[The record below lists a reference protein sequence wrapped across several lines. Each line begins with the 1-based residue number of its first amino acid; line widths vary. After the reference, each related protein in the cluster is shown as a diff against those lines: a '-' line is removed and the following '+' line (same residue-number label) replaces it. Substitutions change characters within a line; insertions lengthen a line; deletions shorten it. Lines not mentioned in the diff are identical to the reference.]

1 METRLAWYLVSSA
14 SFVIP
19 LGVGQLL
26 LPWLLAIYLEESA
39 TRIGLAQMIAQ
50 LPVVMLVLWGG
61 WLGDRMDQRRLLI
74 YLTGIMAIPP
84 LVLAAIFY
92 WGSVTYALVVVY
104 SVIMG
109 CFMAFVQP
117 ARDALVNRVA
127 GQRIQQVVTITVGL
141 QWGVQIIGF
150 AIGSTA
156 DFVGPTILL
165 LLISL
170 FMGAAMLSVKLIPP
184 LEEIENETTDGIVS
198 QIKDGLRIAWSNL
211 KIRTAMLQI
220 LALAVFFSGA
230 YLVLLPVMIREL
242 YGGGSL
248 GLAGG
253 FGFNLAGTV
262 LATLVL
268 MKTGR
273 IRYPGRALIF
283 GTLFSCSFLLTLTLP
298 LVDWLFY
305 LILFLWG
312 AGGGLIV
319 IMSRSIVQEN
329 APDTHRARIMSIFSL
344 AMMGGSPIGSLLM
357 GLLIDQVGVHM
368 ATLFLVIG
376 MIINALFLVVRLPL
390 WGIQSASV
398 N

>member
-170 FMGAAMLSVKLIPP
+170 FMGAAMLLSLIH
-184 LEEIENETTDGIVS
+184 I
-198 QIKDGLRIAWSNL
+198 
-211 KIRTAMLQI
+211 
-220 LALAVFFSGA
+220 
-230 YLVLLPVMIREL
+230 
-242 YGGGSL
+242 
-248 GLAGG
+248 
-253 FGFNLAGTV
+253 
-262 LATLVL
+262 
-268 MKTGR
+268 
-273 IRYPGRALIF
+273 
-283 GTLFSCSFLLTLTLP
+283 
-298 LVDWLFY
+298 
-305 LILFLWG
+305 
-312 AGGGLIV
+312 
-319 IMSRSIVQEN
+319 
-329 APDTHRARIMSIFSL
+329 
-344 AMMGGSPIGSLLM
+344 
-357 GLLIDQVGVHM
+357 
-368 ATLFLVIG
+368 
-376 MIINALFLVVRLPL
+376 
-390 WGIQSASV
+390 
-398 N
+398 

>member
-1 METRLAWYLVSSA
+1 M
-14 SFVIP
+14 P
-19 LGVGQLL
+19 LGIGQLL
-26 LPWLLAIYLEESA
+26 LPWLLAIYLGESA

-50 LPVVMLVLWGG
+50 LPVVLLVLWGG

-84 LVLAAIFY
+84 LILAAIFY
-92 WGSVTYALVVVY
+92 WGSVTYSVVVLY

-127 GQRIQQVVTITVGL
+127 GQRVQQVVTITVGL
-141 QWGVQIIGF
+141 QWGVQIVGF

-156 DFVGPTILL
+156 DAVGPTILL
-165 LLISL
+165 LLITL
-170 FMGAAMLSVKLIPP
+170 FMGAATLAVKLIPP
-184 LEEIENETTDGIVS
+184 LEAIENTVKEGIIN
-198 QIKDGLRIAWSNL
+198 QIKDGLVIAWDDL

-273 IRYPGRALIF
+273 VRYPGRALML
-283 GTLFSCSFLLTLTLP
+283 GTLLSCSFLLALTLP
-298 LVDWLFY
+298 LVHWLFY
-305 LILFLWG
+305 LVLFFWG

-329 APDTHRARIMSIFSL
+329 APETHRARIMSIFSL

-368 ATLFLVIG
+368 ATLFPVIG
-376 MIINALFLVVRLPL
+376 MIVTALCLAVKLPL

-398 N
+398 SE

>member
-74 YLTGIMAIPP
+74 YLTGIMTIPP

-92 WGSVTYALVVVY
+92 WGSVTYLVVVLY

-170 FMGAAMLSVKLIPP
+170 FMGAAMLAVKLIPP
-184 LEEIENETTDGIVS
+184 LEEIENEATDGIVS

-273 IRYPGRALIF
+273 IRYPGRALMF

-305 LILFLWG
+305 LILFFWG

-368 ATLFLVIG
+368 ATLFPVIG
-376 MIINALFLVVRLPL
+376 MIITALFLLVRLPL

>member
-74 YLTGIMAIPP
+74 YLTGIMTIPP

-92 WGSVTYALVVVY
+92 WGSVTYLVVVLY

-170 FMGAAMLSVKLIPP
+170 FMGAAMLAVKLIPP
-184 LEEIENETTDGIVS
+184 LEETENEATDGIVS

-283 GTLFSCSFLLTLTLP
+283 GSLFSCSFLLTLTLP

-305 LILFLWG
+305 LILFFWG

-368 ATLFLVIG
+368 ATLFPVIG
-376 MIINALFLVVRLPL
+376 MIITALFLVVRLPL

>member
-170 FMGAAMLSVKLIPP
+170 FMGAAMLAVKLIPP
-184 LEEIENETTDGIVS
+184 LEEIENEATDGIVS

-283 GTLFSCSFLLTLTLP
+283 GTVFSCSFLLTLTLP

-305 LILFLWG
+305 LILFFWG

-368 ATLFLVIG
+368 ATLFPVIG
-376 MIINALFLVVRLPL
+376 MIITALFLLVRLPL

>member
-170 FMGAAMLSVKLIPP
+170 FMGAAMLAVKLIPP
-184 LEEIENETTDGIVS
+184 LEEIENEATDGIVS

-283 GTLFSCSFLLTLTLP
+283 GTVFSCSFLLTLTLP

-305 LILFLWG
+305 LILFFWG

-368 ATLFLVIG
+368 ATLFPVIG
-376 MIINALFLVVRLPL
+376 MIITALFLSVRLPL
-390 WGIQSASV
+390 WAIQSASV

>member
-74 YLTGIMAIPP
+74 YLTGIMTIPP
-84 LVLAAIFY
+84 LVLAATFY
-92 WGSVTYALVVVY
+92 WGSVTYLVVVLY

-170 FMGAAMLSVKLIPP
+170 FMGAAMLAVKLIPP
-184 LEEIENETTDGIVS
+184 LEEIENEATDGIVS

-283 GTLFSCSFLLTLTLP
+283 GTLFSCSFLLMLTLP
-298 LVDWLFY
+298 LTDWLFY
-305 LILFLWG
+305 LILFFWG
-312 AGGGLIV
+312 VGGGLIV

-368 ATLFLVIG
+368 ATLFPVIG
-376 MIINALFLVVRLPL
+376 MIITALFLVVRLPL

>member
-170 FMGAAMLSVKLIPP
+170 FMGAAMLAVKLIPP
-184 LEEIENETTDGIVS
+184 LEEIENEATDGIVS

-283 GTLFSCSFLLTLTLP
+283 GTVFSCSFLLTLTLP

-305 LILFLWG
+305 LILFFWG
-312 AGGGLIV
+312 AGGGLIG

-344 AMMGGSPIGSLLM
+344 AMMGGAPVGSLLM

-368 ATLFLVIG
+368 ATLFPVIG
-376 MIINALFLVVRLPL
+376 MVITALFLVVRLPL
-390 WGIQSASV
+390 WAIQSASV

>member
-19 LGVGQLL
+19 LGIGQLL

-170 FMGAAMLSVKLIPP
+170 FMGAAMLAVKLIPP
-184 LEEIENETTDGIVS
+184 LEEIENEVTDGIVS

-305 LILFLWG
+305 LILFFWG

-368 ATLFLVIG
+368 ATLFPVIG
-376 MIINALFLVVRLPL
+376 MIITALFLVVRLPL
-390 WGIQSASV
+390 WAIQSASV

>member
-170 FMGAAMLSVKLIPP
+170 FMGAAMLAVKLIPP
-184 LEEIENETTDGIVS
+184 LEEIENETTDGIIS
-198 QIKDGLRIAWSNL
+198 QIKDGLRIAWGNL

-305 LILFLWG
+305 LILFFWG

-368 ATLFLVIG
+368 ATLFPVIG
-376 MIINALFLVVRLPL
+376 MIITALFLLVRLPL
-390 WGIQSASV
+390 WAIQSASV

>member
-141 QWGVQIIGF
+141 QWGVLIIGF
-150 AIGSTA
+150 AICSPA

-170 FMGAAMLSVKLIPP
+170 FMGAAMLAVKLIPP
-184 LEEIENETTDGIVS
+184 LEEIENEATDGIVS

-298 LVDWLFY
+298 LIDWLFY
-305 LILFLWG
+305 LILFFWG

-368 ATLFLVIG
+368 ATLFPVIG
-376 MIINALFLVVRLPL
+376 IIITALFLVVRLPL
-390 WGIQSASV
+390 WAIQSASV

>member
-74 YLTGIMAIPP
+74 YLTGIMTIPP

-92 WGSVTYALVVVY
+92 WGSVTYLVVVLY

-170 FMGAAMLSVKLIPP
+170 FMGAAMLAVKLIPP
-184 LEEIENETTDGIVS
+184 LEEIENEATDGIVS

-305 LILFLWG
+305 LILFFWG

-368 ATLFLVIG
+368 ATLFPVIG
-376 MIINALFLVVRLPL
+376 MIITALFLVVRLPL

>member
-74 YLTGIMAIPP
+74 YLTGIMTIPP

-170 FMGAAMLSVKLIPP
+170 FMGAAMLAVKLIPP
-184 LEEIENETTDGIVS
+184 LEEIENEATDGIVS

-283 GTLFSCSFLLTLTLP
+283 GTVFSCSFLLTLTLP

-305 LILFLWG
+305 LILFFWG

-368 ATLFLVIG
+368 ATLFPVIG
-376 MIINALFLVVRLPL
+376 MIITALFLVVRLPL
-390 WGIQSASV
+390 WAIQSASV

>member
-170 FMGAAMLSVKLIPP
+170 FMGAAMLAVKLIPP
-184 LEEIENETTDGIVS
+184 LEEIENEATDGIVS

-283 GTLFSCSFLLTLTLP
+283 GTVFSCSFLLALTLP

-305 LILFLWG
+305 LILFFWG

-368 ATLFLVIG
+368 ATLFPVIG
-376 MIINALFLVVRLPL
+376 MIITALFLVVRLPL

>member
-74 YLTGIMAIPP
+74 YLTGIMTIPP

-92 WGSVTYALVVVY
+92 WGSVTYLVVVLY

-150 AIGSTA
+150 GIGSTA

-170 FMGAAMLSVKLIPP
+170 FMGAAMMAVKLIPP
-184 LEEIENETTDGIVS
+184 LEEIENGSTDGIVS
-198 QIKDGLRIAWSNL
+198 QIKDGLRMAWSNL

-283 GTLFSCSFLLTLTLP
+283 GTVFSCSFLLTLTLP

-305 LILFLWG
+305 LILFFWG

-368 ATLFLVIG
+368 ATLFPVIG
-376 MIINALFLVVRLPL
+376 MIITALFLVVRLPL

>member
-74 YLTGIMAIPP
+74 YLTGIMTIPP

-92 WGSVTYALVVVY
+92 WGSVTYLVVVLY

-170 FMGAAMLSVKLIPP
+170 FMGAAMLAVKLIPP
-184 LEEIENETTDGIVS
+184 LEETENEATDGIVS

-283 GTLFSCSFLLTLTLP
+283 GTVFSCSFLLTLTLP

-305 LILFLWG
+305 LILFFWG

-368 ATLFLVIG
+368 ATLFPVIG
-376 MIINALFLVVRLPL
+376 MIITALFLLVRLPL

>member
-170 FMGAAMLSVKLIPP
+170 FMGAAMLAVKLIPP
-184 LEEIENETTDGIVS
+184 LEEIENEATDGIVS

-305 LILFLWG
+305 LILFFWG

-368 ATLFLVIG
+368 ATLFPVIG
-376 MIINALFLVVRLPL
+376 MIITALFLLVRLPL
-390 WGIQSASV
+390 WAIQSASV

>member
-50 LPVVMLVLWGG
+50 LPVVVLVLWGG

-84 LVLAAIFY
+84 LVFAATFY
-92 WGSVTYALVVVY
+92 WGSVTYLVVVLY

-170 FMGAAMLSVKLIPP
+170 FMGAAMMAVKLIPP
-184 LEEIENETTDGIVS
+184 LEEIENEATDGIVS

-305 LILFLWG
+305 LILFFWG

-368 ATLFLVIG
+368 ATLFPVIG
-376 MIINALFLVVRLPL
+376 MIITALFLLVRLPL
-390 WGIQSASV
+390 WAIQSASV

>member
-74 YLTGIMAIPP
+74 YLTGIMTIPP

-92 WGSVTYALVVVY
+92 WGSVTYLVVVLY

-170 FMGAAMLSVKLIPP
+170 FMGAAMLAVKLIPP
-184 LEEIENETTDGIVS
+184 LEEIENEATDGIVS

-283 GTLFSCSFLLTLTLP
+283 GTVFSCSFLLTLTLP

-305 LILFLWG
+305 LILFFWG

-368 ATLFLVIG
+368 ATLFPVIG
-376 MIINALFLVVRLPL
+376 MIITALFLLVRLPL
-390 WGIQSASV
+390 WDIQSASV

>member
-1 METRLAWYLVSSA
+1 METRLTWYLVSSA

-170 FMGAAMLSVKLIPP
+170 FMGAAMLAVKLIPP
-184 LEEIENETTDGIVS
+184 LEEIENEATDGIVS

-283 GTLFSCSFLLTLTLP
+283 GTVFSCSFLLALTLP

-305 LILFLWG
+305 LILFFWG

-368 ATLFLVIG
+368 ATLFPVIG
-376 MIINALFLVVRLPL
+376 MIITALFLLVRLPL

>member
-74 YLTGIMAIPP
+74 YLTGIMTIPP

-92 WGSVTYALVVVY
+92 WGSVTYLVVVLY

-170 FMGAAMLSVKLIPP
+170 FMGAAMLAVKLIPP
-184 LEEIENETTDGIVS
+184 LEEIENEATDGIVS

-273 IRYPGRALIF
+273 IRYPGRALMF
-283 GTLFSCSFLLTLTLP
+283 GTVFSCSFLLTLTLP

-305 LILFLWG
+305 LILFFWG

-368 ATLFLVIG
+368 ATLFPVIG
-376 MIINALFLVVRLPL
+376 MIITALFLLVRLPL

>member
-184 LEEIENETTDGIVS
+184 LEEIENEATDGIVS
-198 QIKDGLRIAWSNL
+198 QIKDGLRIAWSDL

-283 GTLFSCSFLLTLTLP
+283 GTVFSCSFLLTLTLP

-305 LILFLWG
+305 LILFFWG

-368 ATLFLVIG
+368 ATLFPVIG
-376 MIINALFLVVRLPL
+376 MIITALFLVVRLPL
-390 WGIQSASV
+390 WAIQSASV

>member
-1 METRLAWYLVSSA
+1 M
-14 SFVIP
+14 P
-19 LGVGQLL
+19 LGIGQLL
-26 LPWLLAIYLEESA
+26 LPWLLAIYLGESA

-50 LPVVMLVLWGG
+50 LPVVLLVLWGG

-84 LVLAAIFY
+84 LILAAIFY
-92 WGSVTYALVVVY
+92 WGSVTYSVVVLY

-127 GQRIQQVVTITVGL
+127 GQRVQQVVTITVGL
-141 QWGVQIIGF
+141 QWGVQIVGF

-156 DFVGPTILL
+156 DAVGPTILL
-165 LLISL
+165 LLITL
-170 FMGAAMLSVKLIPP
+170 FMGAATLAVKLIPP
-184 LEEIENETTDGIVS
+184 LEAIENTVKEGIIS
-198 QIKDGLRIAWSNL
+198 QIKDGLVIAWDDL

-262 LATLVL
+262 LATLIL

-273 IRYPGRALIF
+273 VRYPGRALML
-283 GTLFSCSFLLTLTLP
+283 GTLLSCSFLLALTLP
-298 LVDWLFY
+298 LVHWLFY
-305 LILFLWG
+305 LVLFFWG

-329 APDTHRARIMSIFSL
+329 APETHRARIMSIFSL

-368 ATLFLVIG
+368 ATLFPVIG
-376 MIINALFLVVRLPL
+376 MIVTALCLAVKLPL

-398 N
+398 SE

>member
-170 FMGAAMLSVKLIPP
+170 FMGAAMLAVKLIPP
-184 LEEIENETTDGIVS
+184 LEEIENESTDGIVS
-198 QIKDGLRIAWSNL
+198 QIKDGLRMAWSNL

-368 ATLFLVIG
+368 ATLFPVIG
-376 MIINALFLVVRLPL
+376 MIITALFLVVRLPL

>member
-368 ATLFLVIG
+368 ATLFPVIG
-376 MIINALFLVVRLPL
+376 MIITALFLLVRLPL
-390 WGIQSASV
+390 WAIQSASV

>member
-170 FMGAAMLSVKLIPP
+170 FMGAAMLAVKLIPP
-184 LEEIENETTDGIVS
+184 LEEIENEVTDGIVS

-283 GTLFSCSFLLTLTLP
+283 GTVFSCSFLLTLTLP

-305 LILFLWG
+305 LILFFWG

-368 ATLFLVIG
+368 ATLFPVIG
-376 MIINALFLVVRLPL
+376 MIITALFLVVRLPL

>member
-74 YLTGIMAIPP
+74 YLTGIMTIPP

-92 WGSVTYALVVVY
+92 WGSVTYLVVVLY

-170 FMGAAMLSVKLIPP
+170 FMGAAMLAVKLIPP
-184 LEEIENETTDGIVS
+184 LEEIENEATDGIVS

-283 GTLFSCSFLLTLTLP
+283 GTVFSCSFLLTLTLP

-305 LILFLWG
+305 LILFFWG

-344 AMMGGSPIGSLLM
+344 AMMGGSPVGSLLM

-368 ATLFLVIG
+368 ATLFPVIG
-376 MIINALFLVVRLPL
+376 MIITALFLVVRLPL
-390 WGIQSASV
+390 WAIQSASV

>member
-74 YLTGIMAIPP
+74 YLTGIMTIPP

-92 WGSVTYALVVVY
+92 WGSVTYLVVVLY

-170 FMGAAMLSVKLIPP
+170 FMGAAMLAVKLIPP
-184 LEEIENETTDGIVS
+184 LEEIENEATDGIVS

-283 GTLFSCSFLLTLTLP
+283 GTVFSCSFLLTLTLP

-305 LILFLWG
+305 LILFFWG

-368 ATLFLVIG
+368 ATLFPVIG
-376 MIINALFLVVRLPL
+376 MIITALFLLVRLPL

>member
-1 METRLAWYLVSSA
+1 M
-14 SFVIP
+14 P
-19 LGVGQLL
+19 LGIGQLL
-26 LPWLLAIYLEESA
+26 LPWLLAIYLGESA

-50 LPVVMLVLWGG
+50 LPVVLLVLWGG

-84 LVLAAIFY
+84 LILAAVFY
-92 WGSVTYALVVVY
+92 WGSVTYSVVVLY

-127 GQRIQQVVTITVGL
+127 GQRVQQVVTITVGL
-141 QWGVQIIGF
+141 QWGVQIVGF

-156 DFVGPTILL
+156 DAVGPTILL
-165 LLISL
+165 LLITL
-170 FMGAAMLSVKLIPP
+170 FMGAATLAVKLIPP
-184 LEEIENETTDGIVS
+184 LEAIENTVKEGIIN
-198 QIKDGLRIAWSNL
+198 QIKDGLVIAWDDL

-262 LATLVL
+262 LATLIL

-273 IRYPGRALIF
+273 VRYPGRALML
-283 GTLFSCSFLLTLTLP
+283 GTLLSCSFLLALTLP
-298 LVDWLFY
+298 LVHWLFY
-305 LILFLWG
+305 LVLFFWG

-329 APDTHRARIMSIFSL
+329 APETHRARIMSIFSL

-368 ATLFLVIG
+368 ATLFPVIG
-376 MIINALFLVVRLPL
+376 MIVTALCLAVKLPL

-398 N
+398 SE

>member
-170 FMGAAMLSVKLIPP
+170 FMGAAMLAVKLIPP
-184 LEEIENETTDGIVS
+184 LEETENEATDGIVS

-305 LILFLWG
+305 LILFFWG

-368 ATLFLVIG
+368 ATLFPVIG
-376 MIINALFLVVRLPL
+376 MIITALFLLVRLPL

>member
-74 YLTGIMAIPP
+74 YLTGIMVIPP

-170 FMGAAMLSVKLIPP
+170 FMGAAMLAVKLIPP
-184 LEEIENETTDGIVS
+184 LEEIENEATDGIVS

-283 GTLFSCSFLLTLTLP
+283 GTVFSCSFLLTLTLP

-305 LILFLWG
+305 LILFFWG

-368 ATLFLVIG
+368 ATLFPVIG
-376 MIINALFLVVRLPL
+376 MIITALFLVVRLPL

>member
-170 FMGAAMLSVKLIPP
+170 FMGAAMLAVKLIPP
-184 LEEIENETTDGIVS
+184 LEETENEATDGIVS
-198 QIKDGLRIAWSNL
+198 QIKDGLRIAWSDL

-283 GTLFSCSFLLTLTLP
+283 GTVFSCSFLLTLTLP

-305 LILFLWG
+305 LILFFWG

-368 ATLFLVIG
+368 ATLFPVIG
-376 MIINALFLVVRLPL
+376 MIITALFLVVRLPL
-390 WGIQSASV
+390 WAIQSASV

>member
-39 TRIGLAQMIAQ
+39 TLIGLAQMIAQ

-74 YLTGIMAIPP
+74 YLTGIMTIPP

-170 FMGAAMLSVKLIPP
+170 FMGAAMLAVKLIPP
-184 LEEIENETTDGIVS
+184 LGEIESETTDGIVS
-198 QIKDGLRIAWSNL
+198 QIRDGLRIAWSNL

-305 LILFLWG
+305 LILFFWG

-368 ATLFLVIG
+368 ATLFPVIG
-376 MIINALFLVVRLPL
+376 MIITALFLVVRLPL

>member
-1 METRLAWYLVSSA
+1 M
-14 SFVIP
+14 P
-19 LGVGQLL
+19 LGIGQLL
-26 LPWLLAIYLEESA
+26 LPWLLAIYLGESA

-50 LPVVMLVLWGG
+50 LPVVLLVLWGG

-84 LVLAAIFY
+84 LILAAIFY
-92 WGSVTYALVVVY
+92 WGSVTYSVVVLY

-127 GQRIQQVVTITVGL
+127 GQRVQQVVTITVGL
-141 QWGVQIIGF
+141 QWGVQIVGF

-156 DFVGPTILL
+156 DAVGPTILL
-165 LLISL
+165 LLITL
-170 FMGAAMLSVKLIPP
+170 FMGAATLAVKLIPP
-184 LEEIENETTDGIVS
+184 LEAIENTVKEGIIS
-198 QIKDGLRIAWSNL
+198 QIKDGLVIAWDDL

-230 YLVLLPVMIREL
+230 YLVLLPIMIREL

-273 IRYPGRALIF
+273 VRYPGRALML
-283 GTLFSCSFLLTLTLP
+283 GTLLSCSFLLALTLP
-298 LVDWLFY
+298 LVHWLFY
-305 LILFLWG
+305 LVLFFWG

-329 APDTHRARIMSIFSL
+329 APETHRARIMSIFSL

-368 ATLFLVIG
+368 ATLFPVIG
-376 MIINALFLVVRLPL
+376 MIVTALCLAVKLPL

-398 N
+398 SE

>member
-170 FMGAAMLSVKLIPP
+170 FMGAAMLAVKLIPP

-305 LILFLWG
+305 LILFFWG

-368 ATLFLVIG
+368 ATLFPVIG
-376 MIINALFLVVRLPL
+376 MIITALFLVVRLPL

>member
-84 LVLAAIFY
+84 LVFAATFY
-92 WGSVTYALVVVY
+92 WGSVTYLVVVLY

-170 FMGAAMLSVKLIPP
+170 FMGAAMLAVKLIPP

-305 LILFLWG
+305 LILFFWG

-344 AMMGGSPIGSLLM
+344 AMMGGSPIGSLLI

-368 ATLFLVIG
+368 ATLFPVIG
-376 MIINALFLVVRLPL
+376 MIITALFLVVRLPL